1 MADLVFISDKAL
13 KTAVMLTDSIMR
25 FPNIICTKLLFAL
38 REGNL
43 CGRKL
48 TSNFSLSLYEI
59 LGYVLAAKHSP
70 CEIAVTI

>member
-13 KTAVMLTDSIMR
+13 KTAVMLTESIMR

-43 CGRKL
+43 CGKKL
-48 TSNFSLSLYEI
+48 TSNFSLSYEI

-70 CEIAVTI
+70 CEFAVVT